1 MNVQCEKCG
10 TWYNLDD
17 TKVKPGETKVRCSQ
31 CQHVFTVPHP
41 LTLKEE
47 EIFSETDA
55 KVEDAF
61 MKEWA
66 QEIASQP
73 PQAPEQSAPSALDEG
88 PPPRPFVPPTTEE
101 PLLREEAPLEKVP
114 AEEAPVVTVEEAPVA
129 IEEAP
134 VAVEEAPV
142 AVEEAPIEKEPVA
155 EPASPTEEIFPV
167 SPVPMEEVPSK
178 KKRKIS
184 TAFLLTLV
192 LLLIIAGS
200 LYVSTTGRSIPAFE
214 YIYEKLYTLRQG
226 KKAQKI
232 FLLAPRGS
240 EYILEG
246 GTVYVIQGKVA
257 NRSQETKKFVKVEA
271 SLFDKTGKVVATS
284 TGFCGVTIT
293 NEEIKNSSYES
304 LKTSFGF
311 IAPGRALPVPS
322 QQSLPFTL
330 IFFSPPE
337 AATEYRVE
345 IAEAGESV

>member
-10 TWYNLDD
+10 TKYNLDD

-41 LTLKEE
+41 HSLTLNEK

-88 PPPRPFVPPTTEE
+88 PPPRAFVPPTPEE
-101 PLLREEAPLEKVP
+101 PLLREEAPLEEVP
-114 AEEAPVVTVEEAPVA
+114 A
-129 IEEAP
+129 EEAP
-134 VAVEEAPV
+134 VAVEEMPV
-142 AVEEAPIEKEPVA
+142 AAEEAPVEKEQGA
-155 EPASPTEEIFPV
+155 EPASPGEEIFPV
-167 SPVPMEEVPSK
+167 SPVAVEEAPAK
-178 KKRKIS
+178 KKHKTS
-184 TAFLLTLV
+184 TPFLAIMFI
-192 LLLIIAGS
+192 LLICAGS
-200 LYVSTTGRSIPAFE
+200 LYFWSNRMHGSIPAFE
-214 YIYEKLYTLRQG
+214 YIYEKLYSLMEG
-226 KKAQKI
+226 EKAQKI
-232 FLLAPRGS
+232 FPVAPRGF
-240 EYILEG
+240 EYTLEG

-257 NRSQETKKFVKVEA
+257 NRSKETKKFIKVQA

-284 TGFCGVTIT
+284 TGYCGVTIT
-293 NEEIKNSSYES
+293 NEEIKNSIYES

-311 IAPGRALPVPS
+311 VSPGRARPVPS
-322 QQSLPFTL
+322 QQSLPFTI

-337 AATEYRVE
+337 GATQYQVE
-345 IAEAGESV
+345 IAAIGEAV

>member
-10 TWYNLDD
+10 TGYNLDD

-114 AEEAPVVTVEEAPVA
+114 AEEAPVTV
-129 IEEAP
+129 EEAP

-142 AVEEAPIEKEPVA
+142 EKEPVA

-192 LLLIIAGS
+192 LLFIIAGS
-200 LYVSTTGRSIPAFE
+200 LYLSTTGRSIPAFE

-226 KKAQKI
+226 GKAQKI
-232 FLLAPRGS
+232 FLLAPRGF

-246 GTVYVIQGKVA
+246 GSVYVIQGKVA
-257 NRSQETKKFVKVEA
+257 NRSQETKKLIEVQA

-322 QQSLPFTL
+322 QQSLPFTI

>member
-10 TWYNLDD
+10 TRYNLDD

-41 LTLKEE
+41 LTLNEE

-88 PPPRPFVPPTTEE
+88 PPPRAFVPPTTEE
-101 PLLREEAPLEKVP
+101 PLLREETPSENVP
-114 AEEAPVVTVEEAPVA
+114 V
-129 IEEAP
+129 EEAP

-142 AVEEAPIEKEPVA
+142 EEAPIEKELVA
-155 EPASPTEEIFPV
+155 EPVSPGEEIFPV
-167 SPVPMEEVPSK
+167 SPVPVEEVPPK
-178 KKRKIS
+178 TKRKIS

-192 LLLIIAGS
+192 LLLIVGGS
-200 LYVSTTGRSIPAFE
+200 LYYWSRMGRSIPAFE
-214 YIYEKLYTLRQG
+214 YIYEKIYTLMEG
-226 KKAQKI
+226 KKEQKL
-232 FLLAPRGS
+232 FLLYLKGS
-240 EYILEG
+240 EHILEG
-246 GTVYVIQGKVA
+246 NKVFVIQGKVA
-257 NRSQETKKFVKVEA
+257 NRSQETKKFVKVQA

-293 NEEIKNSSYES
+293 NEKIKNSTYES
-304 LKTSFGF
+304 LKASFGF

-322 QQSLPFTL
+322 QQSLPFTI
-330 IFFSPPE
+330 IFFSPPGG
-337 AATEYRVE
+337 ASQYQAE

>member
-10 TWYNLDD
+10 TRYNLDD

-66 QEIASQP
+66 QEIASKP

-88 PPPRPFVPPTTEE
+88 PPPRAFVPPTIEE
-101 PLLREEAPLEKVP
+101 PLFREEAPLEKVP
-114 AEEAPVVTVEEAPVA
+114 V
-129 IEEAP
+129 EEAP

-142 AVEEAPIEKEPVA
+142 EKEPVA

-178 KKRKIS
+178 QKRKIS

-192 LLLIIAGS
+192 LLLIIAGA
-200 LYVSTTGRSIPAFE
+200 LYWTTTGRSIPAFD
-214 YIYEKLYTLRQG
+214 YIYEKLYTLMHG

-232 FLLAPRGS
+232 FLLAPRGF

-246 GTVYVIQGKVA
+246 GKVYVIQGKVA
-257 NRSQETKKFVKVEA
+257 NRSQETKKLVKLQA

-293 NEEIKNSSYES
+293 NAEIKNSSYES

-322 QQSLPFTL
+322 QQTLPFTI